1 VKAGERVVEPGSGS
15 GVLTAALLAAGAR
28 VWAVELDPRRCDLLR
43 ERCADAVADERLR
56 IVLGDAVREPVDP
69 GGPWRVVG
77 NPPFNT
83 TAALLRRWLLED
95 HPAGPPAAIDLLL
108 QRQAAEKCCQSR
120 WGGHTRTSVLLHLWG
135 GARTGAGFPRDATTP
150 PSHVPLV
157 AFHAQRVRTAPGPD
171 RLRAVD
177 RLLEVAFAGPHT
189 VRDALRGV
197 IPGKV
202 LGRLA
207 PGLGFDPAAHPRTV
221 PPTAWLELAR
231 G

>member
-15 GVLTAALLAAGAR
+15 GVLTAALL
-28 VWAVELDPRRCDLLR
+28 
-43 ERCADAVADERLR
+43 
-56 IVLGDAVREPVDP
+56 
-69 GGPWRVVG
+69 
-77 NPPFNT
+77 
-83 TAALLRRWLLED
+83 
-95 HPAGPPAAIDLLL
+95 
-108 QRQAAEKCCQSR
+108 
-120 WGGHTRTSVLLHLWG
+120 
-135 GARTGAGFPRDATTP
+135 
-150 PSHVPLV
+150 
-157 AFHAQRVRTAPGPD
+157 APGPD